1 MFFVQCQ
8 VLISEI
14 SINSWAIF
22 PTHSISRCT
31 KRWSPL
37 RPQDDNGR
45 KRFFER
51 CLDHQPAPP
60 RRTLLMSCHEAQ
72 QAKITWRRV
81 NQQAM
86 GWFSGDGGWVL
97 DGFGGMGGW
106 GRWCGWCWM
115 LEIFKMKW
123 GQLRKRWCKWVQS
136 LWSSYDD
143 SDDVFSL
150 KPFIYICA
158 HRKHHPRWAGQLV
171 FPCWSHILKRFET
184 YWNML

>member
-1 MFFVQCQ
+1 
-8 VLISEI
+8 
-14 SINSWAIF
+14 
-22 PTHSISRCT
+22 
-31 KRWSPL
+31 
-37 RPQDDNGR
+37 
-45 KRFFER
+45 
-51 CLDHQPAPP
+51 
-60 RRTLLMSCHEAQ
+60 
-72 QAKITWRRV
+72 
-81 NQQAM
+81 
-86 GWFSGDGGWVL
+86 L